1 MDFNQSQSHVV
12 SFDQV
17 EQRSMLDDEE
27 KDWGRNEIGALGII
41 VFLPKWD
48 GYLPRIWPRGPLSLS
63 DYL

>member
-1 MDFNQSQSHVV
+1 MID
-12 SFDQV
+12 
-17 EQRSMLDDEE
+17 DDE
-27 KDWGRNEIGALGII
+27 KVLGRNEIAALGII